1 MRLSLQGKLI
11 SVTVVFLT
19 IIAVCLGYLAYNEL
33 ANSREQAISSQS
45 DAQAQAFTQYLSS
58 WAKDR
63 RDMMT
68 ALGIELSSQ
77 LKSDGKLN
85 HTETLKFLNQA
96 KRSGDFALTF
106 VGLEDGTM
114 YRHDPSLDKAGY
126 DPRVRGWYKT
136 AKKLEKPFITLPYIA
151 VTGKKLAITF
161 VQPIIIDGKFR
172 GAIGGLY
179 YLNKIVDNVLS
190 LKIQG
195 DGYAMLL
202 DKRGA
207 IAAFP
212 QKNMILKA
220 PKTLSS
226 RLDTNNLIKLS
237 SKPSAHDLSIQGKD
251 TLLYLNPVPNTDWI
265 LGFVMNKNVLY
276 ASIYQ
281 LLIKIVIIVVVLLII
296 SIIASIVIIR
306 WLFKDLREVSK
317 GLANIASGGGDLT
330 MRIQTSSQDE
340 IGELASNFNTFI
352 EYLYGIIS
360 RLKVVGDSLVS
371 EASNA
376 NKVSDESAK
385 QIHNQQQEVTMVATA
400 VHEMTV
406 ATQEIAN
413 NAANTASTSDN
424 AVHLSEQGLVEVN
437 KSQTS
442 INQLADEIQDTSKAI
457 GELDQHVQEIGSILS
472 TISAIAEQ
480 TNLLALNAA
489 IEAAR
494 AGEQGRGFAV
504 VADEVRSLSQRTHS
518 STEEI
523 RNMIKVLQEATDNAV
538 TRMTSSHATA
548 QQSVHDSDLAKQSF
562 VEIRSAIE
570 TINEMA
576 TQIATAAE
584 EQTSVTAEINENTNN
599 INQVSDELNKT
610 AQSNA
615 KQAEILS
622 DISEKVRADIGQFK
636 L

>member
-1 MRLSLQGKLI
+1 MKLSLQGKLI

-19 IIAVCLGYLAYNEL
+19 IIAICLGYLAYDQL

-63 RDMMT
+63 KDMMA
-68 ALGIELSSQ
+68 ALGAELDSQ
-77 LKSDGKLN
+77 LSVDGKLK
-85 HTETLKFLNQA
+85 HTETLKFLNQT
-96 KRSGDFALTF
+96 KKSGDFALTF

-114 YRHDPSLDKAGY
+114 YRHNPSLDKAGY
-126 DPRVRGWYKT
+126 DPRVRSWYKT
-136 AKKLEKPFITLPYIA
+136 AKELREPFITLPYIA
-151 VTGKKLAITF
+151 ATGKKLAITF

-179 YLNKIVDNVLS
+179 YLDEIVKNVLA

-195 DGYAMLL
+195 NGYAMLL
-202 DKRGA
+202 DKRGV

-212 QKNMILKA
+212 KKDLILKS

-226 RLDTNNLIKLS
+226 SLNTDNLIELAN
-237 SKPSAHDLSIQGKD
+237 KPYAHNLSIQGKD
-251 TLLYLNPVPNTDWI
+251 TLLYLNPIPNTDWI
-265 LGFVMNKNVLY
+265 LGFVMNKDVLY

-281 LLIKIVIIVVVLLII
+281 LLTKIVIVVVVLLII
-296 SIIASIVIIR
+296 SIMASTVIIR
-306 WLFKDLREVSK
+306 WLFKDLRGVSK

-340 IGELASNFNTFI
+340 IGELARNFNIFI
-352 EYLYGIIS
+352 EYLHGIIS
-360 RLKVVGDSLVS
+360 RLKVVGDNLVS

-376 NKVSDESAK
+376 NRVSDESAK
-385 QIHNQQQEVTMVATA
+385 QIHHQQQEVTMVATA

-413 NAANTASTSDN
+413 NAANTAATSDN

-437 KSQTS
+437 KSQGS
-442 INQLADEIQDTSKAI
+442 INQLADEIQDTSNAI

-548 QQSVHDSDLAKQSF
+548 QQSVNDSDLAKQSF

-622 DISEKVRADIGQFK
+622 EISEKIRADIGQFK